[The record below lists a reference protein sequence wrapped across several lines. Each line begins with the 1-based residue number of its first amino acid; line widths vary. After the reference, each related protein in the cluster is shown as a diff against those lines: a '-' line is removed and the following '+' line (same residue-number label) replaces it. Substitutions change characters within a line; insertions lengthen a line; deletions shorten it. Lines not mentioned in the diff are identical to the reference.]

1 MRLGLQKTSLI
12 DFPGRVACVAFLP
25 GCDLSC
31 PFCHNPELAKP
42 SGFPDAADDLI
53 EWEEALAF
61 LEKRKGVLGG
71 IVFSGGEPLLSR
83 ELPRMVAAARALS
96 YAVKID
102 TNGMRP
108 DAVAKIDADFVALDL
123 KTVPRRYAE
132 RIPGAPEDAEARIR
146 ATLGALRERG
156 MPREM
161 RTTLAPG
168 FAEEED
174 LAEMGRLIEPGEDWV
189 LQRFRPGR
197 TLDPA
202 WSTMPATSESEAER
216 LLGAARSSC
225 PQARI
230 R

>member
-25 GCDLSC
+25 GCNLSC

-42 SGFPDAADDLI
+42 AEYPSTTGDLI

-61 LEKRKGVLGG
+61 LEKRKGVLEG

-83 ELPRMVAAARALS
+83 ELPGMIAVARSLS
-96 YAVKID
+96 YVVKID

-108 DAVAKIDADFVALDL
+108 EAVGKIDADFFAVDL

-132 RIPGAPEDAEARIR
+132 RIPGAPADAEARIK
-146 ATLGALRERG
+146 ATLGVLRERG
-156 MPREM
+156 VPREI

-168 FAEEED
+168 FACEED
-174 LAEMGRLIEPGEDWV
+174 LAEMGSLIEPGEDWV

-202 WSTMPATSESEAER
+202 WSAMPPTSEADAER
-216 LLGAARSSC
+216 LLEAARSSC
-225 PQARI
+225 PQARL